1 MRSLQHQWS
10 VIRPDLHRNLQR
22 CQEYL
27 AGQQYL
33 AAVVRLFPRAMLVLA
48 LLNDLRTEHPTLRLP
63 GTLHIA
69 STSVL
74 VDGSTR

>member
-1 MRSLQHQWS
+1 MRSLRHQWA
-10 VIRPDLHRNLQR
+10 VVKPDLHRTLHRYQ
-22 CQEYL
+22 YL
-27 AGQQYL
+27 A

-48 LLNDLRTEHPTLRLP
+48 LLNDLRTERVRLP

>member
-1 MRSLQHQWS
+1 
-10 VIRPDLHRNLQR
+10 
-22 CQEYL
+22 
-27 AGQQYL
+27 
-33 AAVVRLFPRAMLVLA
+33 MLVLA
-48 LLNDLRTEHPTLRLP
+48 LLNDLRTERVRLP